1 MWEALI
7 FFAHRKLPNITVFV
21 DLNGLQGFGSTRDI
35 ASMENLGVRLQSFG
49 LPVVHVDGHNH
60 SAIAAAARANPGSL
74 IVLHTVKGKGVSFM
88 ENRVEWHYLSL
99 SSEQYAAALR
109 ELEDTET
116 GTDGD
121 RRDSQVDSA

>member
-1 MWEALI
+1 MCI
-7 FFAHRKLPNITVFV
+7 
-21 DLNGLQGFGSTRDI
+21 RD
-35 ASMENLGVRLQSFG
+35 S
-49 LPVVHVDGHNH
+49 NH

-116 GTDGD
+116 AVSYTHLDVYK
-121 RRDSQVDSA
+121 RQS